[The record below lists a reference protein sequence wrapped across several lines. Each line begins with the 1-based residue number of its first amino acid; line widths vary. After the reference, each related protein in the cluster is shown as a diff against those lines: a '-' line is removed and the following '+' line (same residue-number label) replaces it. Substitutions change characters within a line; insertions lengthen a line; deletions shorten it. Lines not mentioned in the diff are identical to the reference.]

1 MDDARG
7 PVALVLGGGGILGA
21 SEVGMLRA
29 LLDAGVRPDIVVGTS
44 VGAINGAL
52 VAADPTRDAVERL
65 TSLWT
70 QATRAGVFTD
80 SWWRQAVRVAR
91 LGTHLHSSDSLRDLL
106 TEHLPDRPI
115 EDLAVHFECVAA
127 RIETA
132 SARWFDRGPVV
143 EAVLA
148 SCAVPGLLPA
158 VTIDGAH
165 YLDGGLVHSIPIARA
180 LALGARRVYVLQVGR
195 IEHPLQAPRRAW
207 EVGVVAFEIAR
218 RHRFNEELA
227 SVPEGIEV
235 HVLPT
240 GMVGSPSLSLRYRGA
255 AHVRERIDQAFAA
268 TSEYLQNQP
277 PRRDV
282 VGGTGQE
289 RGTR

>member
-1 MDDARG
+1 MSGARG

-29 LLDAGVRPDIVVGTS
+29 LLEAGVRPDIVVGTS

-52 VAADPTRDAVERL
+52 VAAEPTRDAVERL

-70 QATRAGVFTD
+70 QATRAGVFTE

-91 LGTHLHSSDSLRDLL
+91 LGTHLHSSDSLRGLL
-106 TEHLPDRPI
+106 TEHLPDRPV
-115 EDLAVHFECVAA
+115 EELALHFECVAA

-158 VTIDGAH
+158 VRIDGEH

-180 LALGARRVYVLQVGR
+180 LTLGARQVYVLQVGR
-195 IEHPLQAPRRAW
+195 IEHPLEVPRRAW
-207 EVGVVAFEIAR
+207 EVGVVSFEIAR

-227 SVPEGIEV
+227 SVPDGIDV

-240 GMVGSPSLSLRYRGA
+240 GVVGSPSLSLRYRGSA
-255 AHVRERIDQAFAA
+255 QVRQRIEQAFEA
-268 TSEYLQNQP
+268 TSEYLAQQAP
-277 PRRDV
+277 DGHV
-282 VGGTGQE
+282 VGGTGPGQDAP
-289 RGTR
+289 

>member
-1 MDDARG
+1 M
-7 PVALVLGGGGILGA
+7 ALVLGGGGILGA

-29 LLDAGVRPDIVVGTS
+29 LLDAGVSPDIVVGTS

-52 VAADPTRDAVERL
+52 VAAQPTRDAVERL

-70 QATRAGVFTD
+70 QATRAGVFTE

-91 LGTHLHSSDSLRDLL
+91 LGTHLHSSDSLRELL

-158 VTIDGAH
+158 VRIDGEH

-180 LALGARRVYVLQVGR
+180 LTLGAREVYVLQVGR
-195 IEHPLQAPRRAW
+195 IEHPLEVPRRAW
-207 EVGVVAFEIAR
+207 EVGLVSFEIAR

-227 SVPEGIEV
+227 SVPDGIDV

-240 GMVGSPSLSLRYRGA
+240 GVVGSPSLSLRYRGA
-255 AHVRERIDQAFAA
+255 AGVRERIERAFEA
-268 TSEYLQNQP
+268 TSEYLEKQAP
-277 PRRDV
+277 GGGV
-282 VGGTGQE
+282 VGRTG
-289 RGTR
+289 RDGSTP